1 MKLLIIIGAVFGFLA
16 VALGAFGAHLLEG
29 NISDK
34 MLNTWEKAVKYQMF
48 HTVPIIIAA
57 LLYAKSSLSSLLWSG
72 WLFIIGTLI
81 FSGSLYIYSNTGTKF
96 LAMMTPF
103 GGITFL
109 VGWVVFGYALVKFLD
124 AI

>member
-1 MKLLIIIGAVFGFLA
+1 MRLLVILGAVFGFLA
-16 VALGAFGAHLLEG
+16 VALGAFGAHILEG

-57 LLYAKSSLSSLLWSG
+57 ILYAKSHLNSFLWSG
-72 WLFIIGTLI
+72 WLFVIGILI
-81 FSGSLYIYSNTGTKF
+81 FSGTLYLYSTTGTRF

-103 GGITFL
+103 GGVTFL
-109 VGWVVFGYALVKFLD
+109 IGWIVFGYALIKYLD
-124 AI
+124 TV